1 MFKSVNL
8 YIRLDIVS
16 SIIVQNIV
24 SKKIVDKRIYLSI
37 YIVDINKIILKARL
51 YIIKNIKTRV
61 ILNNNILEVS

>member
-1 MFKSVNL
+1 LFKSVNL